1 MLSNKLTP
9 MFSNKL
15 LYFALTT
22 SVLLNCGCIALV
34 GEAASR
40 HSAPHPPRSVTS
52 LHPAALQMAADP
64 QVTGPQDAAGKPDG
78 GSGGSG
84 GSGFRRGLGASQ
96 AAGGE
101 ADQSHPSPADPSR
114 TSSAG
119 AAGTAEAELV
129 RQNANLEAR
138 AANLE
143 VRLERQLSSGRPLSF
158 IQQQTLARLRQQAA
172 QMQIAQMQIAQ
183 MQTSAQ
189 QTALSRLNQ
198 KQLASARG
206 MTGQPETA
214 LSRQLSALT
223 HPRVSSRGSHTMSFG
238 SSITPKPI
246 TYPKMAVDLGTI
258 HETRPKYGITGGG
271 SSDQRQV
278 SIKVHYVVDDP
289 NNVPKT
295 LKPNRTIKRFASNC
309 KGDPG
314 NKSRCLP
321 TGGNTSLG
329 GTTLHGKHD
338 QITGVKYC
346 VPGSGGIGVGGGS
359 SQSRPSSPGTAGRSG
374 TERAGRGKDYGK
386 LAGSSRSLSQP
397 YRGRGLAYPIPV
409 NGWHGGHPNPNEVMA
424 TTIHASH
431 LPARASDYR
440 GLVPGAAV
448 PVPDRKW
455 VSDPQAHLAAALPGP
470 LAVPVPRFRVSP
482 RSIGSFSR
490 FGTINWGHPIKT
502 PRRKQPLGGDGTG
515 LLGKY
520 YRGNNFQTLA
530 FTRPDRN
537 IDFDWSA
544 APPDPRFGRT
554 EEYSVR
560 WLGNLVPQA
569 TDTYTLMA
577 SSDDGVR
584 VYLDGKLL
592 VSDWSTHGPSEDTA
606 TVRLV
611 AGHKYAMKIEYF
623 ENGYGLAVMKL
634 YWESPHVPREYL
646 PEQDLRY
653 PK

>member
-1 MLSNKLTP
+1 MS
-9 MFSNKL
+9 SSKL
-15 LYFALTT
+15 LYFALST
-22 SVLLNCGCIALV
+22 SLLLNCGCVALV

-40 HSAPHPPRSVTS
+40 RSVPHPPRSVAS

-64 QVTGPQDAAGKPDG
+64 KVDGPEDAAGKPDG
-78 GSGGSG
+78 GGGSG
-84 GSGFRRGLGASQ
+84 SSRVRRDTGSAREAGGDASQ
-96 AAGGE
+96 
-101 ADQSHPSPADPSR
+101 SNPSLADPR
-114 TSSAG
+114 RPGGGA
-119 AAGTAEAELV
+119 AAGTSEAASA
-129 RQNANLEAR
+129 RQNAKSEAREANLEAR
-138 AANLE
+138 
-143 VRLERQLSSGRPLSF
+143 LERRLSSGQPLSF
-158 IQQQTLARLRQQAA
+158 AQQQTLSRLRQQMA
-172 QMQIAQMQIAQ
+172 QMQMAQMQMAQMQMAQMQMAQ
-183 MQTSAQ
+183 MQT
-189 QTALSRLNQ
+189 ALSNLNQ

-206 MTGQPETA
+206 VTGQPEAA
-214 LSRQLSALT
+214 LSRRISAMIQ
-223 HPRVSSRGSHTMSFG
+223 PSISSRSSHATSFG
-238 SSITPKPI
+238 SSVSPKPI
-246 TYPKMAVDLGTI
+246 TYPKMTVDLGTI

-278 SIKVHYVVDDP
+278 SVKVHYVVDDP

-295 LKPNRTIKRFASNC
+295 LKPNRTIKRFATNC

-346 VPGSGGIGVGGGS
+346 VPGSGGIGVSGGS
-359 SQSRPSSPGTAGRSG
+359 SQFRPGSPGTADRPG
-374 TERAGRGKDYGK
+374 TGHAGHGKDYGR
-386 LAGSSRSLSQP
+386 LAGSSRGLSQP
-397 YRGRGLAYPIPV
+397 YPRRGAAYPIPV
-409 NGWHGGHPNPNEVMA
+409 NGWHGGQMNPNEVVA
-424 TTIHASH
+424 TTTHASH
-431 LPARASDYR
+431 LPGRASDYR

-448 PVPDRKW
+448 PVQDRKW
-455 VSDPQAHLAAALPGP
+455 VPDPQAHLAAATPGP
-470 LAVPVPRFRVSP
+470 LTLPVPRFRVSP

-490 FGTINWGHPIKT
+490 FGTINWGYPIKT
-502 PRRKQPLGGDGTG
+502 PRKKQPLGGDGTG
-515 LLGKY
+515 LLGMY
-520 YRGNNFQTLA
+520 YRGNNFQQLV

-554 EEYSVR
+554 EEYTVR
-560 WLGNLVPQA
+560 WLGKLVPQA

-592 VSDWSTHGPSEDTA
+592 VSDWSVHGPSEDTA

-611 AGHKYAMKIEYF
+611 AGHKYDMKIEYF
-623 ENGYGLAVMKL
+623 ENGYGIAVMKL